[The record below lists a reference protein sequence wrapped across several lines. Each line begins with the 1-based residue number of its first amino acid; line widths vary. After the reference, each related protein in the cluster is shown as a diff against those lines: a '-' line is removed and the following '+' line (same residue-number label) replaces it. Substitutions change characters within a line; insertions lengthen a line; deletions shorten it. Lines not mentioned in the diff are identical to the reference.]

1 MFLFSIQKEH
11 CEIKNEDSK
20 KITIKTF
27 GEAKVLVNGE
37 PVDDDE
43 EEELHHLDRFYFLDR
58 FIVLT
63 VLARD
68 VKPLPVFF
76 SSLSISL
83 VLVRVMFGT
92 SHLYVFHHPAEV
104 QSSSLKQADITYE
117 MAQEEIAKN
126 AGLDVD
132 DQESKGDLDV
142 AFQGG
147 GAWACIITE
156 ALRRKV
162 QDKTNQIQNG
172 LQ

>member
-1 MFLFSIQKEH
+1 
-11 CEIKNEDSK
+11 
-20 KITIKTF
+20 
-27 GEAKVLVNGE
+27 
-37 PVDDDE
+37 
-43 EEELHHLDRFYFLDR
+43 
-58 FIVLT
+58 
-63 VLARD
+63 
-68 VKPLPVFF
+68 
-76 SSLSISL
+76 
-83 VLVRVMFGT
+83 MFGT

-147 GAWACIITE
+147 GGGAWACIITE

>member
-1 MFLFSIQKEH
+1 
-11 CEIKNEDSK
+11 
-20 KITIKTF
+20 
-27 GEAKVLVNGE
+27 
-37 PVDDDE
+37 
-43 EEELHHLDRFYFLDR
+43 
-58 FIVLT
+58 
-63 VLARD
+63 
-68 VKPLPVFF
+68 
-76 SSLSISL
+76 
-83 VLVRVMFGT
+83 MFGT